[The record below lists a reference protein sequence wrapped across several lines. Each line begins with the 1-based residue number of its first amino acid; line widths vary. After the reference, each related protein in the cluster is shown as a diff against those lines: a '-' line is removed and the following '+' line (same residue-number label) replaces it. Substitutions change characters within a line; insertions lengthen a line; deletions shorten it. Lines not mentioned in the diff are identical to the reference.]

1 VTEIRN
7 CKDAMHQV
15 SREGIEFLVTVK
27 VILKLQLNRVD
38 FDKNHFVEVEIIG
51 FLFFL
56 NIAGNF
62 TNIF

>member
-1 VTEIRN
+1 
-7 CKDAMHQV
+7 MHQV